1 MENYLN
7 NGGKAMKK
15 SRCSVWTGRKGIHC
29 LTINEIMHVRD

>member
-15 SRCSVWTGRKGIHC
+15 SRHSVWTGRKGIHC